1 MQGEI
6 PRMRKTLPT
15 DMEEHRYR
23 ENSGFKFCHTRRR
36 INFGKALCCCCC
48 CCLFCLFVCLFFA
61 EPPFLYLENG

>member
-48 CCLFCLFVCLFFA
+48 CWVFLQSLRFFTWKMDSGG
-61 EPPFLYLENG
+61 LG